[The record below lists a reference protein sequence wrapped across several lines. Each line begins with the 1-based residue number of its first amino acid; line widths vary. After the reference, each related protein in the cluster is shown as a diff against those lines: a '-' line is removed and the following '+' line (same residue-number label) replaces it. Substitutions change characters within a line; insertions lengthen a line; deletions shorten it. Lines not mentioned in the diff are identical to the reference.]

1 MGQRQPQ
8 RMGDNRWEPL
18 TEVCPE
24 CGSVN
29 TLVMTMNSPDV
40 VSRRCTVCAHVWRGV
55 TSDSRTEAGMFREQP
70 SASSRGDQQPLYEC
84 PKCASHNVGLGTV
97 TSYSVY
103 FRCRHCGEIWAFPD
117 RRHVPRI
124 SDNLPMRRKTDKP

>member
-1 MGQRQPQ
+1 MGQPH
-8 RMGDNRWEPL
+8 RMGDNRLQPPS
-18 TEVCPE
+18 EVCPE

-29 TLVMTMNSPDV
+29 TLVMTMKSPDT
-40 VSRRCTVCAHVWRGV
+40 VSCRCSVCAHVWRGG
-55 TSDSRTEAGMFREQP
+55 TSDSLTKTAKFPGQP
-70 SASSRGDQQPLYEC
+70 SASSREGQQLLHEC
-84 PKCASHNVGLGTV
+84 PKCGSHNIGLGTV

-124 SDNLPMRRKTDKP
+124 SGDVPARRKTDKT